1 MTTCHNY
8 IPLPHFYT
16 CNPPCNTHTHTIIVF
31 LFFFAEFS
39 PPVRECLN
47 GSRDAAARRLFK
59 NVRRPGKKKQNYKTI
74 IWFRYAEKKQ
84 ILKKHVK
91 IDEFVFPYVSIIGYW
106 AYMCVS
112 VCEFSIQ
119 IKKELYLVNTKKL
132 LHAEFYDQYIGE
144 FS

>member
-16 CNPPCNTHTHTIIVF
+16 CNPPCNTHTHTPLLF
-31 LFFFAEFS
+31 SFFFFAEFS

-59 NVRRPGKKKQNYKTI
+59 NVRRPGKKNKITKQLFDLDMQK
-74 IWFRYAEKKQ
+74 KKQ

-91 IDEFVFPYVSIIGYW
+91 IDEFVFPYVSIIGY
-106 AYMCVS
+106 
-112 VCEFSIQ
+112 
-119 IKKELYLVNTKKL
+119 
-132 LHAEFYDQYIGE
+132 
-144 FS
+144 